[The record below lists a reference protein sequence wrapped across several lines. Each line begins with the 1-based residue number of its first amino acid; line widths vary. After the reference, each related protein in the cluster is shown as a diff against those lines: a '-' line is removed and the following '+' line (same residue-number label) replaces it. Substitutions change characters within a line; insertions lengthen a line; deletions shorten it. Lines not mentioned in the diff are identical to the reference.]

1 MLRDKSRQNKFTS
14 ILQKQKPL
22 SLDKAVIQPVD
33 CKLNEY
39 IKTFFSQ
46 LLRGQPSTK
55 EGERMANSDFEIN
68 IPEIRLPQLSRKS
81 VLGGLAI
88 VALIWLAT
96 GIYKVEA
103 DELGVV
109 LRFGKLSSI
118 TEPGLNYHL
127 PYPIETVETPQ
138 VTEVKRVEI
147 GFRTVYAGPP
157 SRYEQ
162 IPQESL
168 MLTGDENIVRI
179 NLIVQFKIKDPEDY
193 LFKVRDII
201 RTVRNA
207 SEATLRQVVGYHKID
222 EALTDGKFEI
232 QQEILESLQDILDR
246 YEAGILVVAVQLQ
259 DVHPPEQ
266 VVAAFKDVASALEDK
281 NKFINQAQGY
291 QNDLIPRTRGEAEQL
306 IRQAESYREQR
317 ILRAQGETE
326 RFLNVLAEYE
336 RAPSVTEKRLYLE
349 TMEKILPRVKK
360 YIAKVGRDG
369 TGLMPLLDM
378 RNVQSLPQP

>member
-1 MLRDKSRQNKFTS
+1 
-14 ILQKQKPL
+14 
-22 SLDKAVIQPVD
+22 
-33 CKLNEY
+33 
-39 IKTFFSQ
+39 
-46 LLRGQPSTK
+46 
-55 EGERMANSDFEIN
+55 MANSDFEIN
-68 IPEIRLPQLSRKS
+68 IPEIRLPQLSKKS

-88 VALIWLAT
+88 VVLIWVAT

-103 DELGVV
+103 DELGAV

-147 GFRTVYAGPP
+147 GFRTRYPGPP
-157 SRYEQ
+157 ASIDQ
-162 IPQESL
+162 IPVESL
-168 MLTGDENIVRI
+168 MLTGDENIVDI
-179 NLIVQFKIKDPEDY
+179 NLIVQFKIKDPADY

-201 RTVRNA
+201 RTVRSA

-222 EALTDGKFEI
+222 EALTDGKFQI

-291 QNDLIPRTRGEAEQL
+291 QNDLIPRTRGQAEQL

-317 ILRAQGETE
+317 ILLAQGETE

-378 RNVQSLPQP
+378 RNVQTLPQP

>member
-1 MLRDKSRQNKFTS
+1 
-14 ILQKQKPL
+14 
-22 SLDKAVIQPVD
+22 
-33 CKLNEY
+33 
-39 IKTFFSQ
+39 
-46 LLRGQPSTK
+46 
-55 EGERMANSDFEIN
+55 MANSDFEIN

-127 PYPIETVETPQ
+127 PYPVETVETPQ

-157 SRYEQ
+157 ARYEQ

-168 MLTGDENIVRI
+168 MLTGDENIIDI
-179 NLIVQFKIKDPEDY
+179 NMIVQFKIKDPADY

-201 RTVRNA
+201 RTVRSA

-232 QQEILESLQDILDR
+232 QQEILESLQTILDR
-246 YEAGILVVAVQLQ
+246 YEAGVLVVAVQLQ

-266 VVAAFKDVASALEDK
+266 VVASFKDVASALEDK

-291 QNDLIPRTRGEAEQL
+291 QNDLIPRTRGQAEQL

-369 TGLMPLLDM
+369 TGLIPLLDM

>member
-1 MLRDKSRQNKFTS
+1 M
-14 ILQKQKPL
+14 P
-22 SLDKAVIQPVD
+22 
-33 CKLNEY
+33 
-39 IKTFFSQ
+39 
-46 LLRGQPSTK
+46 
-55 EGERMANSDFEIN
+55 NSDFEIK

-157 SRYEQ
+157 SRYDQ
-162 IPQESL
+162 IPEESL
-168 MLTGDENIVRI
+168 MLTGDENIVDI
-179 NLIVQFKIKDPEDY
+179 NLIVQFKIKDPANY

-201 RTVRNA
+201 RTVRSA

-232 QQEILESLQDILDR
+232 QQEILESLQAILDR

-349 TMEKILPRVKK
+349 TMEKILPKVKK